1 MSLAEQ
7 YEYENYYN
15 INIKSYSPNKNILI
29 K

>member
-7 YEYENYYN
+7 YEYKNYCN
-15 INIKSYSPNKNILI
+15 INIKSYPFNKNILI